1 MPADRMSRLKVE
13 DLAEPFEHVEWD
25 GIVVD
30 ILPPPLQPELARPV
44 FERIAF
50 VTHQRATTLAIAL
63 TVVTGATDAI
73 SFLGLGSV
81 FSSVMTGNLVLL
93 GLSAGRPDGRLA
105 VHVAVVI
112 VGYVLGTVVGSRIA
126 GSPTPGRPTWPR
138 RVSVALL
145 FEMLAYA
152 GFLAGW
158 EASGAHPSGEAQLVV
173 LAAAGLAMGVQSGAV
188 RAVGVPGLSTT
199 HLTGT
204 LVAVLGELA
213 TGRGW
218 QWRNISILTGLVIG
232 AAGGG
237 ALVVHAPAAA
247 PALPVGVLAL
257 VLVASVPRS
266 CRPSTSLR

>member
-1 MPADRMSRLKVE
+1 M
-13 DLAEPFEHVEWD
+13 
-25 GIVVD
+25 I
-30 ILPPPLQPELARPV
+30 
-44 FERIAF
+44 
-50 VTHQRATTLAIAL
+50 HQRATILAIAL

-93 GLSAGRPDGRLA
+93 GLSAGGPDGRLA
-105 VHVAVVI
+105 MHVAI
-112 VGYVLGTVVGSRIA
+112 AIAGYVLGTVAGSRIA
-126 GSPTPGRPTWPR
+126 GPPAPGRPTWPR

-145 FEMLAYA
+145 LEMLVYA

-158 EASGAHPSGEAQLVV
+158 ETSGAHPSGEAQAVV
-173 LAAAGLAMGVQSGAV
+173 LAAAVLAMGMQSGAV
-188 RAVGVPGLSTT
+188 RAVGIPGLSTT

-218 QWRNISILTGLVIG
+218 RWRNISILAGLLIG

-237 ALVVHAPAAA
+237 ALVAHAPAAA
-247 PALPVGVLAL
+247 PVLPAGVLAL
-257 VLVASVPRS
+257 VLVASLPLMLRRS
-266 CRPSTSLR
+266 TPGRSTPDGSA

>member
-1 MPADRMSRLKVE
+1 MPTRDTSDVHN
-13 DLAEPFEHVEWD
+13 P
-25 GIVVD
+25 
-30 ILPPPLQPELARPV
+30 LPPELVRPV
-44 FERIAF
+44 LGRIAF
-50 VTHQRATTLAIAL
+50 VIHQRATTLAIAL

-73 SFLGLGSV
+73 SFLGLGAV

-105 VHVAVVI
+105 VRVAIAI
-112 VGYVLGTVVGSRIA
+112 VGYALGTVVGSRIA

-145 FEMLAYA
+145 LEMLAYA

-158 EASGAHPSGEAQLVV
+158 EASGAHPSGEAQLVL
-173 LAAAGLAMGVQSGAV
+173 LAAAVLAMGVQSGAV

-199 HLTGT
+199 YLTGT

-213 TGRGW
+213 NGRGW
-218 QWRNISILTGLVIG
+218 GWRNVSILAGLIIG

-237 ALVVHAPAAA
+237 ALVVHAPGAA

-257 VLVASVPRS
+257 VLVASVPLVFRRS
-266 CRPSTSLR
+266 TPEGSA